1 MDISDEDVM
10 NEQVDIARTKYKNT
24 AHQDQNAANED
35 NNESMNENEC
45 TVNTDE
51 DVTTID
57 SFIRESPNR
66 NIALKKSVKEGD
78 VHKCITNTSNVT
90 MVVGETSQ
98 NNSTHQ
104 VKMNLFMKV
113 KNMVALQP
121 EVVLE
126 QKSSSA
132 MLLKQNRLQQV
143 PKME

>member
-1 MDISDEDVM
+1 
-10 NEQVDIARTKYKNT
+10 
-24 AHQDQNAANED
+24 
-35 NNESMNENEC
+35 
-45 TVNTDE
+45 
-51 DVTTID
+51 
-57 SFIRESPNR
+57 
-66 NIALKKSVKEGD
+66 
-78 VHKCITNTSNVT
+78 

-104 VKMNLFMKV
+104 VKMNLFIKV
-113 KNMVALQP
+113 KNMTALQP